1 MQKRGMIT
9 RIVAIVLAAI
19 MIISVGAAAIS
30 AFAAGVGEV
39 PVTGQST
46 DNTKWIVVMIVVA
59 VVAIVACV
67 LIPKAKKK

>member
-1 MQKRGMIT
+1 MIT

-30 AFAAGVGEV
+30 AFAAGAGEV
-39 PVTGQST
+39 PVTGQNTGS
-46 DNTKWIVVMIVVA
+46 TKWIVVIIVVA

-67 LIPKAKKK
+67 VIPKAKKK